1 MPENRPSFEEAL
13 KELEEVV
20 ARLESGN
27 LTLEKSLEL
36 YARGLELGKYCH
48 EVLQNA
54 EQQISMLHLQ
64 QQITGKELGYDE
76 E

>member
-1 MPENRPSFEEAL
+1 MEENRPSFEEAL
-13 KELEEVV
+13 KELEEIV

-54 EQQISMLHLQ
+54 EQQISVLHMQ
-64 QQITGKELGYDE
+64 QQFIGKELGLNED
-76 E
+76 